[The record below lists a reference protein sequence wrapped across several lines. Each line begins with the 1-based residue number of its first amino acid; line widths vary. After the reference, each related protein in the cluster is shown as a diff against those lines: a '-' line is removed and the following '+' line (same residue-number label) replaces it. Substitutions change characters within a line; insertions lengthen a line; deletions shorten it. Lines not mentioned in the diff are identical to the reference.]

1 MPLLRLTI
9 DQHTSELWDSS
20 KRRVLAAI
28 SSGIQRL
35 EWTYRIAEG
44 GFWGGTVVCKLNP
57 DGKPYDD
64 LVRRGLSGV
73 ARIYWIRDE
82 TDADAFE
89 DEAELL
95 WFGIAEDAKTKRNDS
110 LVELKLRGVGQF
122 LKSILVTKDFTGK
135 KLGEAVKA
143 VLDDVIAADGS
154 PVTAKDVDLGGVAQR
169 RVSLEFDRVP
179 ADRVLRELADHAGG
193 PSRVAWGVRSDADS
207 DDMGTA
213 YFKLWAGHLYEKDVT
228 VERRIY
234 TVPGSA
240 VIKRQVS
247 TVSSDIVNS
256 VTVLGAEIDQRIQ
269 RSGKRFYEATVEA
282 KDSINRF
289 GRREKFIEDSGLR
302 SDGQCALLAASVVKE
317 RGNRRMEIDA
327 EALIEL
333 KDRSTADGEHF
344 GVLQRTIKWP
354 GTITLI
360 RDSDKPYIPWGD
372 SQEVYHATR
381 QTGSKNFL
389 TIDTSAAPTGT
400 DEPLFDLT
408 TGLTSGA
415 KRLYLMLCRRPS
427 TATPLININVIELD
441 QGIGAGWTV
450 AGANWRLTI
459 YKRNTSGNWV
469 SVATSTAFTT
479 AQLAEE
485 RTVAIRVEYVS
496 STQFKVYAYQY
507 RTGTGTV
514 GIIPATTITHSTI
527 YASAGQ
533 SRIYLNAM
541 GSTAADTFYAA
552 ANGDSQEVEIG
563 YFAVLKD
570 WTGTV
575 TSLMDDIAL
584 KQFPFK
590 LYPNLALLTNFGQQ
604 KAGKGMVRYAFGQ
617 STREIGFDAEATGS
631 GSNSQFEERT
641 AAFTSFRT
649 HSWLLGNDLASRALG
664 TQLELLPF
672 KATVK
677 YGGPSAPLRVRISGE
692 SGSRLATDAISAIS
706 ESVAKAQENQRN
718 G

>member
-1 MPLLRLTI
+1 VPLLRLTI
-9 DQHTSELWDSS
+9 DQHSSDLWSSS
-20 KRRVLAAI
+20 KRRLLAAV

-44 GFWGGTVVCKLNP
+44 GFWDGSLVCKLNP

-82 TDADAFE
+82 TDSAAVE
-89 DEAELL
+89 DESELL

-122 LKSILVTKDFTGK
+122 LKTILITKDFTGK

-154 PVTAKDVDLGGVAQR
+154 PVTAKDVDLGGVSQR

-193 PSRVAWGVRSDADS
+193 PARAAWGIRSDADS

-228 VERRIY
+228 VERRIF
-234 TVPGSA
+234 TVPGSS
-240 VIKRQVS
+240 VIKREVS
-247 TVSSDIVNS
+247 TVNS

-302 SDGQCALLAASVVKE
+302 SDGQCALLAASIVKE
-317 RGNRRMEIDA
+317 RGNRRMEIEA

-333 KDRSTADGEHF
+333 KDRSTAAGEHF
-344 GVLQRTIKWP
+344 GVLQRSIKWP
-354 GTITLI
+354 GTVTLI
-360 RDSDKPYIPWGD
+360 RDSSRPYIPWGD

-415 KRLYLMLCRRPS
+415 KRLYLMLTTRS
-427 TATPLININVIELD
+427 AVVAPLINLNVIELD
-441 QGIGAGWTV
+441 QGLGAGWTA

-459 YKRNTSGNWV
+459 YKRNSAGSWV

-496 STQFKVYAYQY
+496 GTQFKVAGYQY
-507 RTGTGTV
+507 RTATGAV
-514 GIIPATTITHSTI
+514 NIIPSTNVTHSTI

-533 SRIYLNAM
+533 DRIYVNAM
-541 GSTAADTFYAA
+541 GSSALDTFAGA
-552 ANGDSQEVEIG
+552 TNGDSQELELG
-563 YFAVLKD
+563 YLAVLKD
-570 WTGTV
+570 WDGAV
-575 TSLMDDIAL
+575 TDLMDDVGL
-584 KQFPFK
+584 MQFPFK
-590 LYPNLALLTNFGQQ
+590 LYPKLALLTNFGQQ

-617 STREIGFDAEATGS
+617 SAREIGFDAEATGS

-649 HSWLLGNDLASRALG
+649 YSWLLGNELASRALG

-677 YGGPSAPLRVRISGE
+677 YGGPGAPLRLRISGE

-706 ESVAKAQENQRN
+706 ESVSKAQENQRN